1 MVKSAE
7 SYAHHNAKT
16 EMPSL
21 AIANIAWKN
30 ARYVTIVNSSNE
42 NVSVIMDGLPYG
54 SDMGYE
60 NVFDAKPEFLVVA
73 EGNTQIDLEPL
84 EVRLLKVHCRE

>member
-1 MVKSAE
+1 MYLFGERKDDLTFSVVEGPETLSC
-7 SYAHHNAKT
+7 AHHNAKT

-60 NVFDAKPEFLVVA
+60 NMFDAKPEFLVVA
-73 EGNTQIDLEPL
+73 EGNT
-84 EVRLLKVHCRE
+84 